1 MKWYLHQLEEAVMA
15 TCSSLGVEGSH
26 RSPDTGVWL
35 GPPGSQRERKVCAMG
50 VRNSGFVTTHG
61 LALNCDTDMVKTA
74 SHIFPPYFLIHI
86 FFSLGSRTS
95 CLAASWARA

>member
-74 SHIFPPYFLIHI
+74 SHIPPPPI
-86 FFSLGSRTS
+86 F
-95 CLAASWARA
+95 